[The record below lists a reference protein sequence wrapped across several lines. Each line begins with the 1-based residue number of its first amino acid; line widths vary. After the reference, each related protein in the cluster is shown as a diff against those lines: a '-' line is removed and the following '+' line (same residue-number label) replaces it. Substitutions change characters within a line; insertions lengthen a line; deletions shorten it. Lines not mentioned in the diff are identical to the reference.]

1 MTALR
6 GLALGA
12 LAVVTAAL
20 AWLLF
25 VGLPH
30 WYARYPGPAATRTIA
45 AAPSPAP
52 TAPGRKIKARLYYLG
67 DDGLH
72 LQAIERDVPYGEG
85 TVEQARLI
93 IESQIAPVVDPLVST
108 VPPGTRLR
116 AVFVTERGEAY
127 VDLSREVSSAHPGGS
142 LEELLTIYTIVDA
155 LTTNLPAVTAVQL
168 LVDGKE
174 ADTLAGHV
182 DTRRPFAKNLA
193 WVQ

>member
-1 MTALR
+1 MCRTAR
-6 GLALGA
+6 VRSNR
-12 LAVVTAAL
+12 VV
-20 AWLLF
+20 
-25 VGLPH
+25 G
-30 WYARYPGPAATRTIA
+30 
-45 AAPSPAP
+45 
-52 TAPGRKIKARLYYLG
+52 
-67 DDGLH
+67 
-72 LQAIERDVPYGEG
+72 
-85 TVEQARLI
+85 
-93 IESQIAPVVDPLVST
+93 PLVST